1 MDLSEMLSNGQ
12 DKIQASRKPRE
23 DDDESGR
30 SDLETDEGES
40 DDESALEVSE
50 SESEQD
56 DDQLDKLGAF
66 VDSLSSKIKEREKEV
81 EQSVDVAKPSPGGR
95 L

>member
-1 MDLSEMLSNGQ
+1 MLSNGQ
-12 DKIQASRKPRE
+12 DKIQASRKPQN
-23 DDDESGR
+23 DDESGS
-30 SDLETDEGES
+30 SDLETDEDES

-56 DDQLDKLGAF
+56 DNQLDKLGAF
-66 VDSLSSKIKEREKEV
+66 VDSLSSKIKEREKEA